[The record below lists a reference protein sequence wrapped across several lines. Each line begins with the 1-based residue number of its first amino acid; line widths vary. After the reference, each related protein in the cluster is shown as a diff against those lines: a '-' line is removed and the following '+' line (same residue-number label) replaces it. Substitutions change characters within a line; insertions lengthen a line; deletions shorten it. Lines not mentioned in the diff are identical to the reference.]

1 MKLIFTTGYSNSTSL
16 INGEKDG
23 QKTDQLRPR
32 GWGLCQSLMSLL
44 ERVSK
49 WYLNLLMNRH
59 ITISLNFDAVVH
71 QDDKFD
77 VGNILI
83 SAAI

>member
-1 MKLIFTTGYSNSTSL
+1 MKSLLTTGHSNCTPL
-16 INGEKDG
+16 INGEEVG
-23 QKTDQLRPR
+23 QNTDQLRPR